1 MITQQQIEEQAK
13 AKSIRKVAD
22 YAPNSYKAGFIDGAN
37 WIIKRLLD
45 EQRYRSTSA

>member
-1 MITQQQIEEQAK
+1 MITQQDIEEQAK
-13 AKSIRKVAD
+13 SESIRKVAD

-45 EQRYRSTSA
+45 D

>member
-13 AKSIRKVAD
+13 AESIRKVAD

-37 WIIKRLLD
+37 WIIEKLKENAL
-45 EQRYRSTSA
+45 AK